1 MPKMH
6 QNMFRG
12 RPPTSMGDAEGS
24 EGRRGREGTGR
35 ESPPPE
41 VKVSRINTGWKA
53 RTRDELEV
61 RVTGATI
68 HARHVLTICD

>member
-1 MPKMH
+1 
-6 QNMFRG
+6 
-12 RPPTSMGDAEGS
+12 MGDAEGS
-24 EGRRGREGTGR
+24 EGRREGTGR
-35 ESPPPE
+35 DGKGIPPPE